1 METRKRTTISLPDFL
16 LGSLKAEAKRKNRSL
31 NSIVEEK
38 LMETVEFEP
47 NEETLEAMR
56 ECESGMVMEELTPYN
71 IEHLE
76 EYINGL

>member
-1 METRKRTTISLPDFL
+1 MGTRIRTTITLPDYL

-38 LMETVEFEP
+38 LMDTAHFEP

-56 ECESGMVMEELTPYN
+56 ECESGVVMEELTPYN

-76 EYINGL
+76 EYINSL